1 MELDALKQSWQD
13 HDRKLDANL
22 RLNTVRLYNVTLGK
36 AETALRRLSRLLKVE
51 LFFHILILIGLG
63 SFLADHITQPRFLIP
78 GLVLHLFVL
87 LLAIDGGRQVV
98 AIGSLDI
105 GHPIVEIQKRMESL
119 RLQRLRALR
128 RVLLFSPLIWIPLL
142 IVALKGLLGVDA
154 YAIFDPVWLA
164 ANILFGLAVIPLAVW
179 ISRRYADRMQRS
191 PLAQRLLRDLAG
203 YNLNAATAYLGTLER
218 FEREGTA

>member
-36 AETALRRLSRLLKVE
+36 AGTALRRLSRLLKVG
-51 LFFHILILIGLG
+51 LFFDALILVGLG
-63 SFLADHITQPRFLIP
+63 SFMADHVTEPRFLVP
-78 GLVLHLFVL
+78 ALALHLFVL

-105 GHPIVEIQKRMESL
+105 GQPIVEIQKRMESL

-128 RVLLFSPLIWIPLL
+128 LVLLFSPLIWIPML

-154 YAIFDPVWLA
+154 YAIFDHGWLA
-164 ANILFGLAVIPLAVW
+164 ANVLFGLAVIPLAVW
-179 ISRRYADRMQRS
+179 LSRRYADRMQRS
-191 PLAQRLLRDLAG
+191 PMVQRLLRDLAG

-218 FEREGTA
+218 FEREEAA